1 MTTALNVCSVLI
13 SPGRLIADWSYAK
26 INPDE
31 TQCGLWVF
39 VLSNCIAKKN
49 QQKDPTHISYLISH
63 YVDDIKESENSL
75 LKICVIM

>member
-39 VLSNCIAKKN
+39 VLSNCIAKK
-49 QQKDPTHISYLISH
+49 KPTKRSNTYLISN
-63 YVDDIKESENSL
+63 IAL
-75 LKICVIM
+75 C